1 MRTRGIRRKGG
12 VFTQNLLFALVL
24 GVALIS
30 PVHAEKLT
38 IWLVGD
44 ENGPRILQPAI
55 NAFQEQHPGVEF
67 EVRAVPWSDVIIK
80 YSAAIAGKTGPDI
93 LTSNSPYGIELG
105 TKGGLVNLS
114 KNAPELV
121 ALLEEKAN
129 KGAMRAAHSSDGMV
143 YALPYDITVQ
153 LQFYRSDMVAKPPTT
168 WNGFSAEVRKQ
179 QAAGNKGWAQQWG
192 NMGWIGFFPYLL
204 QAGGSFYDAQCTKA
218 TLASPEA
225 VKALRYYASFYTE
238 LKAPSDTWPDV
249 ETGLESGAYP
259 LVQTGTWVFTSLDTS
274 RKKIAGKWRAAK
286 FPAGPTG
293 KFTAF
298 AGGTVIGV
306 TRQSHHPELAISFLR
321 TIYDPAITRQMIE
334 TSLKLKS
341 LWLPGG
347 REDLIGSANLPADR
361 KRVLLAQLKDV
372 EGPPN
377 CKGWENVQ
385 PFVTRAIQQVVLEG
399 ADPERA
405 LSVAAE
411 KMTRALGRRP

>member
-1 MRTRGIRRKGG
+1 MTVGGKVGTRNTLI
-12 VFTQNLLFALVL
+12 ALAL
-24 GVALIS
+24 GLSLSA
-30 PVHAEKLT
+30 PAHAEKLT

-44 ENGPRILQPAI
+44 DNAPRILQPAV
-55 NAFQEQHPGVEF
+55 NAFREQHPGVEF

-80 YSAAIAGKTGPDI
+80 YSAAIAGKSGPDI

-105 TKGGLVNLS
+105 KKGGLISLS
-114 KNAPELV
+114 KHAPDLV

-129 KGAMRAAHSSDGMV
+129 KGAMRTVRGSDGEIFT
-143 YALPYDITVQ
+143 LPYEITLL
-153 LQFYRSDMVAKPPTT
+153 LQFYRTDMVAKPPLT
-168 WNGFSAEVRKQ
+168 WDDFGAEVRKQ

-192 NMGWIGFFPYLL
+192 NLGWIGFAPYLW
-204 QAGGSFYDAQCTKA
+204 QAGGSFYDVGCTTA
-218 TLASPEA
+218 TLGSPEA
-225 VKALRYYASFYTE
+225 LKALRYYASFYTD
-238 LKAPSDTWPDV
+238 LKAPSDIWPDV
-249 ETGLESGAYP
+249 ESGLESGAYP
-259 LVQTGTWVFTSLDTS
+259 LVQSGSWLFSSLDTS
-274 RKKIAGKWRAAK
+274 RKKIAGKWRVAT

-293 KFTAF
+293 KFTGF

-321 TIYDPAITRQMIE
+321 TVYDPAITRQMMDSSI
-334 TSLKLKS
+334 KLKT

-347 REDLIGSANLPADR
+347 REDLIESANLPADR
-361 KRVLLAQLKDV
+361 KRVLLSQLKDV
-372 EGPPN
+372 EGPPS

-399 ADPERA
+399 ADPEQA